1 MMIHNPEHQARQRV
15 YQLLSSLFAK
25 EVDQAMRDELMAEPG
40 QLFLQQLARAPEFAA
55 PISQMKQVLG
65 GLNSTPDLLE
75 LAADYCGLFL
85 VGTKHSAS
93 PYASLYGHEQEP
105 TIFGQQHHQMSEFL
119 KDQRLQLASDFLEPA
134 DHLAVILAYAGHL
147 EVNYPEQQQLDYLQ
161 SQLAPWL
168 DKFVAQVIKIDQGL
182 FYQALA
188 ELTQAWIASEISWL
202 QSIKSS
208 NSA

>member
-1 MMIHNPEHQARQRV
+1 MMNNPENQARQRV

-25 EVDQAMRDELMAEPG
+25 EIDQAMRDELMAQPG
-40 QLFLQQLARAPEFAA
+40 QLFLQQLAGEPAFGG
-55 PISQMKQVLG
+55 PISQMQQVLG

-119 KDQRLQLASDFLEPA
+119 KSQRLQLASDFLEPA
-134 DHLAVILAYAGHL
+134 DHIAVILAYAGHL
-147 EVNYPEQQQLDYLQ
+147 AVNYPKQQQLDYLT
-161 SQLAPWL
+161 SQLVPWL
-168 DKFVAQVIKIDQGL
+168 DKFVAQVIKIDQGQ
-182 FYQALA
+182 FYQGLA
-188 ELTQAWIASEISWL
+188 QLTLAWIASEVCWL
-202 QSIKSS
+202 QDTKNS
-208 NSA
+208 N